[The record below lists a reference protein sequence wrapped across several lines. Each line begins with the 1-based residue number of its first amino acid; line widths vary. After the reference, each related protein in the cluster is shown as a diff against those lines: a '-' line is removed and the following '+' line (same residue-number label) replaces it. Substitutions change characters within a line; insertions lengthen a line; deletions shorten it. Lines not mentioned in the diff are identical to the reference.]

1 MKTHVLAVGGVPQM
15 WHLVFLLACRHA
27 STGSH
32 LSLTRVQS
40 ITQYTH
46 HIMALPGQLNDKD
59 KDNQHPYHTIGRPHV
74 YTGWKTASPMHVV
87 FAVLN
92 GLLKRKS
99 KRIELK
105 LINSSGK
112 PTSTNN
118 AVLVLG
124 KLGLEF
130 FCWQIGPQQIGPLG
144 GKLGPG
150 PWKIVNLKS
159 QIQLYK

>member
-1 MKTHVLAVGGVPQM
+1 
-15 WHLVFLLACRHA
+15 
-27 STGSH
+27 
-32 LSLTRVQS
+32 
-40 ITQYTH
+40 
-46 HIMALPGQLNDKD
+46 
-59 KDNQHPYHTIGRPHV
+59 
-74 YTGWKTASPMHVV
+74 MHVV

-124 KLGLEF
+124 KLGPGKFVGANWAWNF
-130 FCWQIGPQQIGPLG
+130 FV
-144 GKLGPG
+144 GKLGLNKLGPLAENWAPAPG
-150 PWKIVNLKS
+150 KLGT
-159 QIQLYK
+159 